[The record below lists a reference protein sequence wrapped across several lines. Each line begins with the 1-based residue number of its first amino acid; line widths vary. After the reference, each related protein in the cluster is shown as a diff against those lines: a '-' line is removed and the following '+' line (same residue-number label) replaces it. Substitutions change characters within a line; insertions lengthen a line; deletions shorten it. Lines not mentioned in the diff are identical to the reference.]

1 MNKLPHELCLAV
13 SKEIT
18 DGEWNLEQVM
28 TIVEKEI
35 DARERAAAN
44 AKPMQKGAGRG
55 HPPTASALLSSS
67 SSPSCSFCG
76 QSHFSVNCETVS
88 DVGERKQSLR
98 KSGRCFVCLRKGHL
112 GKGCRSSKNCHRC
125 GGRHHA
131 SICFKDKH
139 HPQGPSNLTGRQQLG
154 LNASNGST
162 SNAGGS
168 PQTSLSLFVSIK
180 VPMLLQT
187 ACVKVRAPVKL
198 APVIETRIL
207 LDSGSQRS
215 YISRQLSEALGLKEE
230 LKETLFVKAF
240 AAEEGRLQVCSV
252 VCLSVETKAGSDIML
267 SLLTIPTICGP
278 ITGQLITCAINCFPH
293 LTGLELADSGDLN
306 ECLEI
311 GILIGVDQYWEV
323 VTGEIVQGRSGPS
336 AMQTCFGWVLSG
348 PVPGVVAE
356 LHVTCSNISHVLTA
370 QKQQELV
377 HLEKKLQAFWDL
389 DTLGIKEGEESV
401 YEKFLE
407 DVSFRGGCYCVR
419 LPWKSPRIM
428 LPDNLELSQ
437 RRLFNL
443 RKRLQQSPHILT
455 QYDEIIRD
463 QLRQGIVETVDP
475 SDAGPLEQ
483 HTTFLIML

>member
-1 MNKLPHELCLAV
+1 MQEKGQQQTPNLC
-13 SKEIT
+13 KR
-18 DGEWNLEQVM
+18 EQVG
-28 TIVEKEI
+28 V
-35 DARERAAAN
+35 
-44 AKPMQKGAGRG
+44 
-55 HPPTASALLSSS
+55 TASALLSSS

-112 GKGCRSSKNCHRC
+112 GKDCRSSKNCHSC

-131 SICFKDKH
+131 SICFKGKH
-139 HPQGPSNLTGRQQLG
+139 HQQRPSNLTGSQQLG

-180 VPMLLQT
+180 VSMLLQT
-187 ACVKVRAPVKL
+187 ACAKVRAPGKL
-198 APVIETRIL
+198 APVIEKRIL
-207 LDSGSQRS
+207 LDSDSQRS

-230 LKETLFVKAF
+230 QKEMLLVKAF

-252 VCLSVETKAGSDIML
+252 VSLSVETKAGSDMLL

-278 ITGQLITCAINCFPH
+278 ITGQPITCAIDCFPH

-323 VTGEIVQGRSGPS
+323 VTGEIVRGRSGPV

-356 LHVTCSNISHVLTA
+356 SHMTCSSISHVLTV
-370 QKQQELV
+370 QTHSSQQELV
-377 HLEKKLQAFWDL
+377 LLEKKLQAFWDL

-401 YEKFLE
+401 YENFLE
-407 DVSFRGGCYCVR
+407 DVSFCGGRYCVR

-428 LPDNLELSQ
+428 LPDNLEISQ

-443 RKRLQQSPHILT
+443 LKRLQQSPHILT

-475 SDAGPLEQ
+475 SDAGHIGATHYLPHHAVIREDKL
-483 HTTFLIML
+483 TTKLRIVYDASARSNKE